1 MVMEDGKEE
10 RTLWAGNLSSQ
21 VTEEQ
26 LYELFLQAGPL
37 VGVTIP
43 KDPGTGNKRSYAFI
57 EFKHAVSVPYTI
69 ELMNGIRL
77 HERSLRLQ
85 CRTGSKHA
93 SPAHGGTDSP
103 NATPTHQP
111 QFNTPTPP
119 QLQRNFTTPIMN
131 QPPQGFNHLLGF
143 PTPMTPGAGL
153 MRSPMGM
160 PMMNP
165 HQMAQVLSPPLAE
178 SDPGDMQRMS
188 QQMQGSP
195 MSQHRSNHNNMGHR
209 NDYSP
214 MDTPHRGSRD
224 RDHRDQRG
232 WGRDSDYRGGR
243 DTDYRDRSRDRDNRR
258 DSRHYQ
264 HRR

>member
-1 MVMEDGKEE
+1 MVMEDDKEE
-10 RTLWAGNLSSQ
+10 RTLWVGNLSSQ
-21 VTEEQ
+21 TTEEL

-43 KDPGTGNKRSYAFI
+43 KDPGTGKARSYAFI

-93 SPAHGGTDSP
+93 SPAHGGVDSP
-103 NATPTHQP
+103 NATPTHQS
-111 QFNTPTPP
+111 QFTTPNPP
-119 QLQRNFTTPIMN
+119 QLQRAFTTPQMN
-131 QPPQGFNHLLGF
+131 PPPQGFNHLLGF

-153 MRSPMGM
+153 MPTPMGM
-160 PMMNP
+160 QMMSP
-165 HQMAQVLSPPLAE
+165 HQMAQQ
-178 SDPGDMQRMS
+178 MQRT
-188 QQMQGSP
+188 P
-195 MSQHRSNHNNMGHR
+195 MSHHRSNHNNMGHR
-209 NDYSP
+209 NEYSP

-232 WGRDSDYRGGR
+232 WARDSDYRGGRDSDYRGGR
-243 DTDYRDRSRDRDNRR
+243 DADYRDRSRDRDNRR

>member
-10 RTLWAGNLSSQ
+10 RTLWVGNLSSQ
-21 VTEEQ
+21 VTEEL

-37 VGVTIP
+37 VGVKIP
-43 KDPGTGNKRSYAFI
+43 MDANTGKPRSYAFI

-93 SPAHGGTDSP
+93 SPAHGGVDSP

-111 QFNTPTPP
+111 QFASPTPP
-119 QLQRNFTTPIMN
+119 QLQRAFTTPSMN
-131 QPPQGFNHLLGF
+131 PPPQGFNHLLGF
-143 PTPMTPGAGL
+143 PTPMTPGAG
-153 MRSPMGM
+153 MMPSPMGM

-165 HQMAQVLSPPLAE
+165 HQMAQQ
-178 SDPGDMQRMS
+178 MQRTPMN
-188 QQMQGSP
+188 QQMQ
-195 MSQHRSNHNNMGHR
+195 MSHHRSNYNNMGHR

-243 DTDYRDRSRDRDNRR
+243 DADYRDRSRDRDNRR
-258 DSRHYQ
+258 DSRHYR